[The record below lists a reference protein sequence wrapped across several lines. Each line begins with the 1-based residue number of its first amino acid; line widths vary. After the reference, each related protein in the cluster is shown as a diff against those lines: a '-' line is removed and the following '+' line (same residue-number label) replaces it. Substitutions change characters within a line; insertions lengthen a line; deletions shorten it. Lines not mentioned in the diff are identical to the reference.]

1 MNEGLKESTK
11 EGRNEGCFELRSKE
25 VKLILTAI
33 LLIRYQWCEINPNSH
48 FWIRY
53 PWSEINHEGYFG
65 IQYPMV

>member
-1 MNEGLKESTK
+1 MNEGLKESTM

-48 FWIRY
+48 FVDLQ
-53 PWSEINHEGYFG
+53 INPNCHFVD
-65 IQYPMV
+65 P